1 MAELGHTLLLSDD
14 WDLMLDSGGN
24 IRTATGSYGIAQN
37 VANRVRLFTNDAYYD
52 PDRGIPHFVV
62 DLGQKVNER
71 LVTAEIERAAVS
83 EPGVVSAEL
92 VELSLTDTDDVQT
105 DRVLTGDLRLV
116 TETEEVVDVAI

>member
-1 MAELGHTLLLSDD
+1 
-14 WDLMLDSGGN
+14 MLDSGGN
-24 IRTATGSYGIAQN
+24 IRTATGAYGIAQN

>member
-1 MAELGHTLLLSDD
+1 M
-14 WDLMLDSGGN
+14 
-24 IRTATGSYGIAQN
+24 
-37 VANRVRLFTNDAYYD
+37 
-52 PDRGIPHFVV
+52 V

-92 VELSLTDTDDVQT
+92 VELSLTNTDDVQT